1 MRDERPCYLKQLLIT
16 LESFS
21 FQIKL
26 ENFPQSLKSKSPTKS
41 IANGCEGSED
51 HMTNG
56 QTNQNISN
64 GHVTNGI
71 DHVTNGCHDPTSE
84 SGDHVKYP
92 VNLDLEHVLG
102 KMPQKVPN
110 KY

>member
-1 MRDERPCYLKQLLIT
+1 MVFLI
-16 LESFS
+16 SFS

-26 ENFPQSLKSKSPTKS
+26 ENFPQSLKSKSLTKS
-41 IANGCEGSED
+41 FANGCEGSGN

-64 GHVTNGI
+64 GHVMNGSG
-71 DHVTNGCHDPTSE
+71 HVTNGCHDATSE